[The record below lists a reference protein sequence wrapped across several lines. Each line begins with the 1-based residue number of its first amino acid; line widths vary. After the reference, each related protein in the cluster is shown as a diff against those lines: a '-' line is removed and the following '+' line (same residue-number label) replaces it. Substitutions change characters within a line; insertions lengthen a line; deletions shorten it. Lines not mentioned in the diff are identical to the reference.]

1 MVFFFIPS
9 MMRSLTLLD
18 GENRSSLSYL
28 AGDDGIEI
36 ILAQD
41 FLRFFNKNAE
51 GSGLFLRN

>member
-1 MVFFFIPS
+1 MS
-9 MMRSLTLLD
+9 SLALLD
-18 GENRSSLSYL
+18 GENLSSLSYL

-41 FLRFFNKNAE
+41 FLRFFNKNGE

>member
-1 MVFFFIPS
+1 
-9 MMRSLTLLD
+9 MRSLALLD
-18 GENRSSLSYL
+18 GEKRSYLSYL